1 MERRLTD
8 LLDHSEKESIWA
20 IHAKWRGWFYGALS
34 ICKIVMSARA
44 LCDKWRGGWRLGDL
58 LDLFKNILK
67 VEIFNEIGK
76 VVFSSVVIVWF
87 GFQVMES
94 VVGAYQYF
102 QGLRE
107 AHRQKIRKEER
118 ERFVKFLEDQ
128 KVSEKIVWNAR
139 KFARSSS
146 KDR

>member
-1 MERRLTD
+1 
-8 LLDHSEKESIWA
+8 
-20 IHAKWRGWFYGALS
+20 
-34 ICKIVMSARA
+34 MSARA

-107 AHRQKIRKEER
+107 THRQKIREEER

-128 KVSEKIVWNAR
+128 KVSEKIVRNAR